1 MPDLIP
7 GQEFKDEQDS
17 TGKHMADSGRG
28 AGVVRA
34 WRTGV
39 TIKFLYYPHVNNE
52 WYHFIRFN
60 LITLVNALGIITK
73 SNIFIAFFN
82 LGG

>member
-7 GQEFKDEQDS
+7 GQEFKDGQDY

-39 TIKFLYYPHVNNE
+39 TIKCLYYPHVNTK
-52 WYHFIRFN
+52 WYHFTMRFN
-60 LITLVNALGIITK
+60 LITLVNVLGIM
-73 SNIFIAFFN
+73 N
-82 LGG
+82 